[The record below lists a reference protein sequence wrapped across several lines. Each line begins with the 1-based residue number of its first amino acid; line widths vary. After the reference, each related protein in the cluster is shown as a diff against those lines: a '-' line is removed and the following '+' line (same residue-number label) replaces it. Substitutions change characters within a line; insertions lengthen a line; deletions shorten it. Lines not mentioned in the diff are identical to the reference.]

1 MRRTGIA
8 ASCTLSALVVATAL
22 APPANAETSSLSF
35 ETIPGSDGVE
45 LSAIS
50 ITPDSDGPHPVLV
63 MPAAWSTHSS
73 WFTGAAAKLAHES
86 GYQVV
91 AYTPRG
97 FYDSGGE
104 VEVAG
109 PEDTADA
116 SAVIDWA
123 LDNTDADPEAIGM
136 GGISYGAGI
145 SLLTSAEDERVAAV
159 GAMSGWADLAA
170 SLYPNETIN
179 FQAAELLLLS
189 GELTGTPGET
199 LEEIRDHY
207 REGDIEPALEMAP
220 ERSAATKL
228 DDINAND
235 PAVMLAHSYND
246 GIFPV
251 DQMPE
256 FYEELDT
263 HKRLM
268 LSPGDHATPELFGA
282 AGLPN
287 HVWEDLTR
295 WFDHHL
301 KGEDNGI
308 DSEDPVQLQ
317 ENSKDG
323 EWSTYADWPSATAD
337 TQTHYLEE
345 PERSISQWQA
355 TGGMSEEPA
364 PGWDYAIDTGVDTTA
379 NSGTLLAS
387 GALLQ
392 FADLPTGVALPL
404 VNRNRAGVW
413 TGPEYPDGTTI
424 SGTPSAEVEVTPTAE
439 ETSLFFY
446 LYATTPEG
454 TGELI
459 THKPHTLRD
468 ATPGEPTTVE
478 VDLQSVVRD
487 VSPGEH
493 LTLVVDTDDP
503 RYTSDSQPGEQ
514 ATISSAED
522 SPAAVNVPVS

>member
-1 MRRTGIA
+1 MRRTGTTA
-8 ASCTLSALVVATAL
+8 GCALSALALATAL
-22 APPANAETSSLSF
+22 APPAHASSSSLTF
-35 ETIPGSDGVE
+35 ETIPGSGDVE

-50 ITPDSDGPHPVLV
+50 VTPETDGPHPLLVL
-63 MPAAWSTHSS
+63 PAAWSTHAS
-73 WFTGAAAKLAHES
+73 WFTGAASKLAYES

-123 LDNTDADPEAIGM
+123 LDNTDADPETIGM

-145 SLLTSAEDERVAAV
+145 SLLTSASDERVDAV
-159 GAMSGWADLAA
+159 GAMSGWTDLEA

-179 FQAAELLLLS
+179 FQAVELLLLA

-199 LEEIRDHY
+199 LEEARDHY
-207 REGDIEPALEMAP
+207 REGDVEPVLEMAP
-220 ERSAATKL
+220 ERSAATKI
-228 DDINAND
+228 DQINAND
-235 PAVMLAHSYND
+235 PAVMLAHPYND

-251 DQMPE
+251 EQIPE
-256 FYEELDT
+256 FYEELETD
-263 HKRLM
+263 KRMM
-268 LSPGDHATPELFGA
+268 LSPGDHSTPELFGA

-287 HVWEDLTR
+287 PVWEDLTR

-308 DSEDPVQLQ
+308 DAEDPVQLR
-317 ENSKDG
+317 ENSKNG
-323 EWSTYADWPSATAD
+323 EWRTYPDWPSATAD
-337 TQTHYLEE
+337 TETRYLEE
-345 PERSISQWQA
+345 PKRSMSHWQP

-364 PGWDYAIDTGVDTTA
+364 PGWGYSIDAGTGTTA
-379 NSGTLLAS
+379 HSGTILAS
-387 GALLQ
+387 GALTQ
-392 FADLPTGVALPL
+392 FLDLPTSVSLPL
-404 VNRNRAGVW
+404 VNRDRAGVW
-413 TGPEYPDGTTI
+413 AGPEYPDGATV
-424 SGTPSAEVEVTPTAE
+424 SGTPSVELEVTPTAE

-446 LYATTPEG
+446 LYATTAYG
-454 TGELI
+454 TGELL
-459 THKPHTLRD
+459 THKPYSLRD

-487 VSPGEH
+487 VAPGHH
-493 LTLVVDTDDP
+493 LSLVVDTDDP
-503 RYTSDSQPGEQ
+503 RYTGDSERGERVE
-514 ATISSAED
+514 ISSPED
-522 SPAAVNVPVS
+522 GSAALTVPLG